1 MTLDVLRFTLLLDE
15 SIILTDRVVLDSSMH
30 SKIRKLEAYLKVAQD
45 NYAQLLNIQLLDGLS
60 EKQVNEIRSELT
72 AAVKQLEKINRELK
86 KLKED
91 PEDAE
96 IKEAVNKFP
105 IDEETREIMYEFAD
119 KVLEAKDKRI
129 EELEEEIV
137 NCSTKENSSKVPNI
151 DRDEETL
158 RQLKLLEGT
167 KEVYS
172 DDLVLVS
179 DTDKMLDKIS
189 PELEDRIKFLDGKLK
204 LQEEIKKKLNS
215 PPSIL
220 DETNYMHQSSSNPPG
235 SEATE
240 VDLVIKDIGDN
251 TDSDL
256 RNFAT
261 NLIQYD
267 NSSRTVAIVS
277 KEKPGFSWIIKSQ
290 EIDGDSLPEIEIS
303 IAMTD
308 FLCGPVAWIKTKL

>member
-72 AAVKQLEKINRELK
+72 AAVKQLEKIKRELK

-119 KVLEAKDKRI
+119 KVLEAKDTRI
-129 EELEEEIV
+129 EELESGLMIEKPI
-137 NCSTKENSSKVPNI
+137 KVPNI

-172 DDLVLVS
+172 DDLILV
-179 DTDKMLDKIS
+179 TEK
-189 PELEDRIKFLDGKLK
+189 ELKEPLVPIDEFKGKLK
-204 LQEEIKKKLNS
+204 LLEDFKKKL
-215 PPSIL
+215 
-220 DETNYMHQSSSNPPG
+220 SNPPLFDDFHWM
-235 SEATE
+235 SPSNYIPSDSKVTK
-240 VDLVIKDIGDN
+240 VDLVIKDTGDN
-251 TDSDL
+251 SDAAL
-256 RNFAT
+256 RSFAT

-267 NSSRTVAIVS
+267 KAARIVAIVS
-277 KEKPGFSWIIKSQ
+277 KEKPGFSWLIKSQ
-290 EIDGDSLPEIEIS
+290 EYAGESMPEIEVS

-308 FLCGPVAWIKTKL
+308 YLCGPVAWIKGKV

>member
-1 MTLDVLRFTLLLDE
+1 
-15 SIILTDRVVLDSSMH
+15 MH

-45 NYAQLLNIQLLDGLS
+45 NYAQL
-60 EKQVNEIRSELT
+60 
-72 AAVKQLEKINRELK
+72 LEKINRELK

-172 DDLVLVS
+172 DDLILVTEKELKEPLVS
-179 DTDKMLDKIS
+179 IEEFK
-189 PELEDRIKFLDGKLK
+189 GKLK
-204 LQEEIKKKLNS
+204 LLEEFKKKL
-215 PPSIL
+215 
-220 DETNYMHQSSSNPPG
+220 SNPPLFDDFHWM
-235 SEATE
+235 SPSNYIPSDSKVTK
-240 VDLVIKDIGDN
+240 VDLVIKDTGDN
-251 TDSDL
+251 SDASL
-256 RNFAT
+256 RSFAT
-261 NLIQYD
+261 NVIQYD
-267 NSSRTVAIVS
+267 KAARIVAIVS
-277 KEKPGFSWIIKSQ
+277 KEKPGFSWIIKSEQ
-290 EIDGDSLPEIEIS
+290 FTSESLPQIEIS
-303 IAMTD
+303 IALTD
-308 FLCGPVAWIKTKL
+308 YLCGPVAWIKGKV